1 MGAIVSE
8 WYYEGKGE
16 RVGPVSE
23 DDIKNLYLNGVLQ
36 STSLV
41 WTKEFGP
48 TWKPLSETGLVE
60 IEPAAPVEAEPVA
73 EPSGPPPLPSSA
85 DQPDEFLASNLT
97 EVLIGPKKEHY
108 LSKWRNLLQKAG
120 GDPTKVVKQ
129 TSWNWPAFF
138 IPYGWLL
145 YRKMYLL
152 GGIIFALQAIYVLI
166 PLDGPQAVNR
176 AFSLAMFAISIVTAM
191 YGNAWY
197 FDATRKKWEALRNQ
211 ADTNQALARAKSEGG
226 VTLPLGLGS
235 FAAVIGL
242 VVVSFLHAEGVG
254 IFASNVS
261 CSSDAAL
268 NLVARIAR
276 EEIDKDSYMMFVVDS
291 KATKV
296 SVSAIRTRA
305 SDTQQAECAGEISY
319 NIAFKAGQNDNTVKK
334 VLETALNKP
343 ITYKVENTDDGE
355 QIYVTVWGL

>member
-1 MGAIVSE
+1 MSE
-8 WYYEGKGE
+8 WYYENQGE

-23 DDIKNLYLNGVLQ
+23 DDIKNLHLNGVLQ
-36 STSLV
+36 GTSLV

-60 IEPAAPVEAEPVA
+60 ITPVEATPA
-73 EPSGPPPLPSSA
+73 AAPDGPPPLPSPA
-85 DQPDEFLASNLT
+85 PDQPDEFLASDLT
-97 EVLIGPKKEHY
+97 EALIGTKQEHY
-108 LSKWRNLLQKAG
+108 LGRWRKLLQKAG
-120 GDPTKVVKQ
+120 GDPAKVVKQ

-152 GGIIFALQAIYVLI
+152 GGIIFALQAVYVLI
-166 PLDGPQAVNR
+166 PLDVPPAVNR
-176 AFSLAMFAISIVTAM
+176 AFSIAMFAASIVTAM

-197 FDATRKKWEALRNQ
+197 FDATRRKWAALRNQ
-211 ADTNQALARAKSEGG
+211 ADKAQVLVRAKAEGG

-235 FAAVIGL
+235 FAAVVGL
-242 VVVSFLHAEGVG
+242 VIVSFLQAQGVG
-254 IFASNVS
+254 PFASNVS

-268 NLVARIAR
+268 NLVGRIAR
-276 EEIDKDSYMMFVVDS
+276 EEIDKDAYMMFVVDS
-291 KATKV
+291 QATKV
-296 SVSAIRTRA
+296 SVSAIRTRT
-305 SDTQQAECAGEISY
+305 SDAQQAECAGEISY
-319 NIAFKAGQNDNTVKK
+319 NIAFKAGQSDNTVKK
-334 VLETALNKP
+334 AIETALNKP